1 MFFRFSEK
9 EGELPH
15 INGSIEADGNAVG
28 LMHRESF
35 FKDLIIK
42 CLENKK

>member
-9 EGELPH
+9 EGELTH

-28 LMHRESF
+28 LMQHLPGARG
-35 FKDLIIK
+35 KPIYI
-42 CLENKK
+42 